1 MSIKDIIPSL
11 KEWESFIEEGK
22 EYLKEY
28 LKELFLED
36 EEVEK

>member
-11 KEWESFIEEGK
+11 KEWNSFIEEAK
-22 EYLKEY
+22 KYYKEY

-36 EEVEK
+36 EEVKK

>member
-1 MSIKDIIPSL
+1 MNIKDIIPSL
-11 KEWESFIEEGK
+11 KEWESFIEEV
-22 EYLKEY
+22 KEY